1 MEWPLHDLREL
12 VWPKDLDE
20 NELKF
25 KRGQRIKYRMDPGKP
40 LIEYEVLGLVWEDA
54 TGKKN
59 DPLFVPQYY
68 VWHYPVKEK
77 KPQLAKEV
85 KLYSQTIT
93 QLNEDGE
100 KFRIAIQ
107 DFDDLEFC

>member
-1 MEWPLHDLREL
+1 
-12 VWPKDLDE
+12 
-20 NELKF
+20 
-25 KRGQRIKYRMDPGKP
+25 MDPGKP

-68 VWHYPVKEK
+68 VWHYPVGGR
-77 KPQLAKEV
+77 KPRLAKEV

-100 KFRIAIQ
+100 KYRILGDSGLRRSRVLLIFSPNLA
-107 DFDDLEFC
+107 

>member
-1 MEWPLHDLREL
+1 M
-12 VWPKDLDE
+12 
-20 NELKF
+20 
-25 KRGQRIKYRMDPGKP
+25 
-40 LIEYEVLGLVWEDA
+40 DA

-68 VWHYPVKEK
+68 VWHYPVNGR
-77 KPQLAKEV
+77 KPRLAKEV

-100 KFRIAIQ
+100 KYRIAIQ
-107 DFDDLEFC
+107 DFDDLEFCWFLALI